1 LEISDGLLKQIWA
14 LAVEATPASR
24 PQDRVLLLSAVNAM
38 GDGASART
46 ISVST
51 HLPPAI
57 LAFLFGTVLVGSMLI
72 GTMLFCAGSRHW
84 FYRLVIATVLTSVVY
99 AIVDLEYP
107 RLGFF
112 NLLKDA
118 DSLLVNL
125 RSSIR

>member
-1 LEISDGLLKQIWA
+1 
-14 LAVEATPASR
+14 
-24 PQDRVLLLSAVNAM
+24 M

-57 LAFLFGTVLVGSMLI
+57 LAFLFGTVLIGSMLI

-84 FYRLVIATVLTSVVY
+84 FYRLVIAAVLTSVVY

-125 RSSIR
+125 RSSMR